1 MIRVNE
7 DYVIEVDNYN
17 YSAYQDTH
25 KTRYDKKL
33 EADVPVYKLVGH
45 FGSLLGALQGIY
57 KDMVRTSLSKRDHN
71 LESAIKVI
79 HSERA
84 KFSDLLKSVLKEDV
98 TIV

>member
-33 EADVPVYKLVGH
+33 ETEVPVYKLVGH
-45 FGSLLGALQGIY
+45 FSTLMSALQGIFKY
-57 KDMVRTSLSKRDHN
+57 MVRQSLSNRDHN
-71 LESAIKVI
+71 LESAIEVI
-79 HSERA
+79 KKERLE
-84 KFSDLLKSVLKEDV
+84 FTELMFNVLEEV
-98 TIV
+98 V